1 MVAKFREF
9 SFVLS
14 AVNIGKST
22 YRQEIFS
29 FGVINITKAAAQ
41 AKNNYPLFLEIVK
54 EGLFGGIIIII
65 VGVILMINQD
75 RSFTGV

>member
-9 SFVLS
+9 SIVLS

-29 FGVINITKAAAQ
+29 FGVINITKAATQ

-65 VGVILMINQD
+65 VGVIVMINQD
-75 RSFTGV
+75 RSFTDV